1 MSLPASS
8 LGEALDADD
17 RAYRL
22 TQVRSA
28 DLGGLSAMALQN
40 EKSPEVLD
48 ALLAGLAAGNSEATE
63 GLGTHVEDPRVRPA
77 LIRALDS
84 PKYDRRAVGNIAQL
98 VGFVGGK
105 GALPALRRH
114 LAKQARWP
122 RTGKDSENLS
132 RTRGVFADAILRL
145 DPDDTAAA
153 RVLVSLIDDP
163 RWFVSWFAIYL
174 ATNHL
179 ERPLATTAH
188 GLLARRLER
197 LLDEGSARAVLAGG
211 MFLVR
216 AHPERVLR
224 LVEPLLDHDDWSERM
239 KAAYFLARPEAHGDG
254 TSFRRLLTWVRS
266 QPLLVVLQV
275 AETETAAARMP
286 PPMLLT
292 IVRRALADPSPWLR
306 HRATNLLPH
315 VPRPTARLLARR
327 AIGTEPDPALRR
339 ILQRLAARV

>member
-1 MSLPASS
+1 MRGTLHDEIEGWNGTRMAVSLPASS

-17 RAYRL
+17 RAHRL

-48 ALLAGLAAGNSEATE
+48 ALLAGLAAGN
-63 GLGTHVEDPRVRPA
+63 
-77 LIRALDS
+77 I
-84 PKYDRRAVGNIAQL
+84 AVGNIAQL